1 MTKETQMTKSE
12 TAPTPLHNSSLFEL
26 RHSFGIR
33 HSCFVIRQRLYRS
46 KNQRCLHSARH
57 DKKRSLY
64 TPNVRQNTSPMP
76 GEILNAPASLRP
88 ASPRTRTLPRHLL
101 YSIFARI
108 GGSGL
113 DTDAFETLRASYRGG
128 FLGKAIAY
136 DNRQKEIPASLIHSL
151 RWHPV
156 RLISFFD
163 RPYYYGAKK
172 KYLDWIASR
181 HLATGRYDLFHS
193 WSGDCLRSLQVA
205 KQRRIPSIVEIPT
218 WHRDGGKAK
227 VKRRKNAESA
237 SKTRGGQGW
246 KARLL
251 LDRKRFVE
259 EYQLADLL
267 LVLSQT
273 AADTFRIRGFPEEK
287 LFYLPR
293 GVDVERFKPG
303 ERPAKFR
310 AVFSGALI
318 KRKGIQHVLEAWH
331 GLNLSDAELWL
342 VGHVHDEAKPFLKQ
356 FWRDNIRV
364 VGFVRDPENY
374 LNQGTVHVF
383 PSQWEG
389 SAKVTYEA
397 AACALPQIT
406 TREAGDVVRDGV
418 EGIIVKPAD
427 VDAIAAALEHLHR
440 HPEIVQQMGSAARRR
455 AVENFTWDH
464 FRTRLLGAYEMA
476 MRMAR

>member
-1 MTKETQMTKSE
+1 MLGETLS
-12 TAPTPLHNSSLFEL
+12 
-26 RHSFGIR
+26 
-33 HSCFVIRQRLYRS
+33 
-46 KNQRCLHSARH
+46 
-57 DKKRSLY
+57 
-64 TPNVRQNTSPMP
+64 
-76 GEILNAPASLRP
+76 APAPPPS
-88 ASPRTRTLPRHLL
+88 ASPAVRTLPRHLL

-128 FLGKAIAY
+128 FLDKAIAY
-136 DNRQKEIPASLIHSL
+136 DNRQKEIPRSLIHSL

-181 HLATGRYDLFHS
+181 HLSTGRYDLFHS
-193 WSGDCLRSLQVA
+193 WSGDCLLSLQVA
-205 KQRRIPSIVEIPT
+205 KRRGIPSIVEIPT
-218 WHRDGGKAK
+218 WHRDGGKNK
-227 VKRRKNAESA
+227 VARRKIPESPDKSRGFQRWK
-237 SKTRGGQGW
+237 SK
-246 KARLL
+246 LL
-251 LDRKRFVE
+251 LERNRFIE
-259 EYQLADLL
+259 EYRLADLL
-267 LVLSQT
+267 LVLSKT
-273 AADTFRIRGFPEEK
+273 AAETFRVRGFPEEK

-310 AVFSGALI
+310 AVFAGALI

-331 GLNLSDAELWL
+331 RLNLPDAELWL

-364 VGFVRDPENY
+364 VGFVRDLENY

-418 EGIIVKPAD
+418 EGMIVKPGN
-427 VDAIAAALEHLHR
+427 VDAIASALEHLHR

-455 AVENFTWDH
+455 VVENFTWDH

>member
-1 MTKETQMTKSE
+1 
-12 TAPTPLHNSSLFEL
+12 
-26 RHSFGIR
+26 
-33 HSCFVIRQRLYRS
+33 
-46 KNQRCLHSARH
+46 
-57 DKKRSLY
+57 
-64 TPNVRQNTSPMP
+64 MP
-76 GEILNAPASLRP
+76 GETLNAPAPVVCRAP
-88 ASPRTRTLPRHLL
+88 VARTLPKRLL

-136 DNRQKEIPASLIHSL
+136 DNRQKEIPASFIHSL

-156 RLISFFD
+156 RLISFLE

-181 HLATGRYDLFHS
+181 QLATGRYDLFHS
-193 WSGDCLRSLQVA
+193 WSGDCLRSLKVA
-205 KQRRIPSIVEIPT
+205 KRRGIPSIVEIPT
-218 WHRDGGKAK
+218 WHRDGGKEK
-227 VKRRKNAESA
+227 VTMPKMAAAPEHNSSFERWKN
-237 SKTRGGQGW
+237 
-246 KARLL
+246 RLL
-251 LDRKRFVE
+251 LQRKRFIQ
-259 EYQLADLL
+259 EYELADLL
-267 LVLSQT
+267 LVLSEK
-273 AADTFRIRGFPEEK
+273 AAKTFRVRGFPEEK

-303 ERPAKFR
+303 PRPAKFR
-310 AVFSGALI
+310 AAFAGALI

-331 GLNLSDAELWL
+331 RLNLSDAELWL
-342 VGHVHDEAKPFLKQ
+342 IGFVHDEAKPFLKQ

-364 VGFVRDPENY
+364 IGFVREPENY
-374 LNQGTVHVF
+374 LNQATIHVF

-418 EGIIVKPAD
+418 EGIIVKPGN
-427 VDAIAAALEHLHR
+427 VDAIAAALEHLYR
-440 HPEIVQQMGSAARRR
+440 HPETVEQMGSAARRR
-455 AVENFTWDH
+455 VVGNFTWDH
-464 FRTRLLGAYEMA
+464 FRTRLLDAYETA
-476 MRMAR
+476 MRIAR

>member
-1 MTKETQMTKSE
+1 MTKQTRMTKSK
-12 TAPTPLHNSSLFEL
+12 TSSKPRHAFSSFVL

-33 HSCFVIRQRLYRS
+33 HSCFVI
-46 KNQRCLHSARH
+46 N
-57 DKKRSLY
+57 KRSLY
-64 TPNVRQNTSPMP
+64 TPVVRQNTSPVP
-76 GEILNAPASLRP
+76 GEILNAPASLPP
-88 ASPRTRTLPRHLL
+88 ASSPARTLPRHLL

-113 DTDAFETLRASYRGG
+113 DTDAFESLRASYRGG

-181 HLATGRYDLFHS
+181 HLDTGRYDLFHS

-218 WHRDGGKAK
+218 WHRDGGK
-227 VKRRKNAESA
+227 VNVNRPEIAESA
-237 SKTRGGQGW
+237 SNTSGFRNW
-246 KARLL
+246 KAGLL
-251 LDRKRFVE
+251 LERKRFVE
-259 EYQLADLL
+259 EYGLADLL
-267 LVLSQT
+267 LVLSET
-273 AADTFRIRGFPEEK
+273 AANTFRARGFPEEK

-303 ERPAKFR
+303 QRPGKFR

-318 KRKGIQHVLEAWH
+318 KRKGIHHLLEAWYR
-331 GLNLSDAELWL
+331 LNLTEAELWL
-342 VGHVHDEAKPFLKQ
+342 VGSVHDEAKPYLKQ
-356 FWRDNIRV
+356 FWRDNIRL
-364 VGFVRDPENY
+364 VGFVHDPEKY
-374 LNQGTVHVF
+374 LSQSTVHVF

-389 SAKVTYEA
+389 SAKVPSEA

-418 EGIIVKPAD
+418 EGIIVRPGD

-440 HPEIVQQMGSAARRR
+440 HPEVVERMGSAARQRV
-455 AVENFTWDH
+455 VENFSWDH
-464 FRTRLLGAYEMA
+464 CRTRLLDAYEIA
-476 MRMAR
+476 IQKAA

>member
-1 MTKETQMTKSE
+1 
-12 TAPTPLHNSSLFEL
+12 
-26 RHSFGIR
+26 
-33 HSCFVIRQRLYRS
+33 
-46 KNQRCLHSARH
+46 
-57 DKKRSLY
+57 
-64 TPNVRQNTSPMP
+64 
-76 GEILNAPASLRP
+76 
-88 ASPRTRTLPRHLL
+88 
-101 YSIFARI
+101 
-108 GGSGL
+108 
-113 DTDAFETLRASYRGG
+113 
-128 FLGKAIAY
+128 
-136 DNRQKEIPASLIHSL
+136 
-151 RWHPV
+151 
-156 RLISFFD
+156 
-163 RPYYYGAKK
+163 
-172 KYLDWIASR
+172 
-181 HLATGRYDLFHS
+181 LFHS

-218 WHRDGGKAK
+218 WHRDGGKKKVDWAK
-227 VKRRKNAESA
+227 SQSA
-237 SKTRGGQGW
+237 SKTPGVPTW

-251 LDRKRFVE
+251 LQRKRFIE

-267 LVLSQT
+267 LVLSRK
-273 AADTFRIRGFPEEK
+273 AANTFRIRGFPEEK

-331 GLNLSDAELWL
+331 RLNLPDAELWL

-406 TREAGDVVRDGV
+406 TREAGDVVRDGI

-427 VDAIAAALEHLHR
+427 VDAIAAALERLHR

-455 AVENFTWDH
+455 VVENFTWDH

>member
-1 MTKETQMTKSE
+1 
-12 TAPTPLHNSSLFEL
+12 
-26 RHSFGIR
+26 
-33 HSCFVIRQRLYRS
+33 
-46 KNQRCLHSARH
+46 
-57 DKKRSLY
+57 
-64 TPNVRQNTSPMP
+64 MP
-76 GEILNAPASLRP
+76 GETLNAPVHVRSASTV
-88 ASPRTRTLPRHLL
+88 ARTLPRRLL

-136 DNRQKEIPASLIHSL
+136 DNRQKEIPAPLIHSL

-218 WHRDGGKAK
+218 WHRDGGK
-227 VKRRKNAESA
+227 VNVNRPEIAESA
-237 SKTRGGQGW
+237 SNTSGFRNW
-246 KARLL
+246 KAGLL
-251 LDRKRFVE
+251 LERKRFVE
-259 EYQLADLL
+259 EYGLADLL
-267 LVLSQT
+267 LVLSET
-273 AADTFRIRGFPEEK
+273 AANTFRARGFPEEK

-303 ERPAKFR
+303 QRPGKFR

-318 KRKGIQHVLEAWH
+318 KRKGIHHVLEAWH
-331 GLNLSDAELWL
+331 RLNLPHAELWL
-342 VGHVHDEAKPFLKQ
+342 VGSVHDEAKPFLKQ
-356 FWRDNIRV
+356 FSRDNIRV
-364 VGFVRDPENY
+364 VGFVRDPETY
-374 LNQGTVHVF
+374 LNQSTVHVF

-397 AACALPQIT
+397 AACALPQVT
-406 TREAGDVVRDGV
+406 TREAGDVVHDGV
-418 EGIIVKPAD
+418 EGIIVRPRD

-440 HPEIVQQMGSAARRR
+440 HPEIVEQMGSAARRR
-455 AVENFTWDH
+455 VVENFTWDH
-464 FRTRLLGAYEMA
+464 FRTRLLDAYEIA